1 MVYDLSKPADD
12 ALARVTEC
20 VEKDII
26 PLERPF
32 AEAMKNPDRGWQL
45 MPELEA
51 LKASSRAAGLWNLFL
66 PPDARLEG
74 LSIDAPTQGFSNYE
88 YAFMAEA
95 MGRCLLAPEVFNCN
109 APDTGNMEVLLHYGS
124 DAQQRQWLAPLLK
137 GEIRSAFCMT
147 EPEVASSDA
156 TNMEATAVV
165 DGDEVVLNGT
175 KWWSTGA
182 GHPNCEVLIFMGRSS
197 TTAPRHQQHSM
208 VLVPR
213 HAKGV
218 SVDRLLSVFGNDH
231 KPYGHGVV
239 RFDNVRLP
247 KSALIAGEGR
257 GFEIAQGRLGPGRIH
272 HAMRAIGAAERLL
285 QLMIERGLSRTAFG
299 KPLVDLGGNR
309 ERIANHRI
317 AINQA
322 RLLCLHTAKLI
333 DRKGVRSAL
342 SEVAQIKVVAA
353 NLMQT
358 VADDAIQ
365 MHGGAGVDDALP
377 LAEFWAGGRVLRLA
391 DGPDEV
397 HRATIAKLE
406 LKRYGDKH

>member
-1 MVYDLSKPADD
+1 MPTGTAMVYDLSKRAEDT
-12 ALARVTEC
+12 LARVQAC
-20 VEKDII
+20 VEQDIT

-32 AEAMKNPDRGWQL
+32 AEAMKNPGRDWQL
-45 MPELEA
+45 MPEIEA
-51 LKASSRAAGLWNLFL
+51 LKERSRAAGLWNLFL
-66 PPDARLEG
+66 PPDASIEG
-74 LSIDAPTQGFSNYE
+74 LTADVPTRGFSNYE

-124 DAQQRQWLAPLLK
+124 DAQQQQWLTPLLN

-147 EPEVASSDA
+147 EPDVASSDA
-156 TNMEATAVV
+156 TNMEATTEIK
-165 DGDEVVLNGT
+165 GDEVVLNGT
-175 KWWSTGA
+175 KWWSSGA

-213 HAKGV
+213 HTPGV
-218 SVDRLLSVFGNDH
+218 AVERLLSVFGNEH

-247 KSALIAGEGR
+247 KTALIAGPGR

-285 QLMIERGLSRTAFG
+285 QLMIERGLARTAFG

-309 ERIANHRI
+309 ERIANHRM

-333 DRKGVRSAL
+333 DREGVRSAL

-353 NLMQT
+353 NLMQA

-377 LAEFWAGGRVLRLA
+377 LAEFWAGGCCVWPMA
-391 DGPDEV
+391 PTKYT
-397 HRATIAKLE
+397 APPSPNSN
-406 LKRYGDKH
+406 

>member
-1 MVYDLSKPADD
+1 MVYDLSQRAEDT
-12 ALARVTEC
+12 LARVQAC
-20 VEKDII
+20 VEDDII

-32 AEAMKNPDRGWQL
+32 AEAMKSPDRGWQL
-45 MPELEA
+45 MPEIEA
-51 LKASSRAAGLWNLFL
+51 LKERNRAAGLWNLFL
-66 PPDARLEG
+66 PPDASLEG
-74 LSIDAPTQGFSNYE
+74 ISVDAPTEGFSNYE

-95 MGRCLLAPEVFNCN
+95 MGRCLLAPEAFNCN
-109 APDTGNMEVLLHYGS
+109 APDTGDMEVLLHYGS
-124 DAQQRQWLAPLLK
+124 KEQQRQWLTPLLK

-156 TNMEATAVV
+156 TNMEATAEME
-165 DGDEVVLNGT
+165 GDEVVLNGT

-213 HAKGV
+213 HQPGV
-218 SVDRLLSVFGNDH
+218 TVDRLLSVFGNEH

-247 KSALIAGEGR
+247 KSALLAGPGR

-309 ERIANHRI
+309 ERIANHRM

-333 DRKGVRSAL
+333 DRHGVRSAL

-406 LKRYGDKH
+406 LKRYGAQH

>member
-1 MVYDLSKPADD
+1 MVYDLSKRAEDT
-12 ALARVTEC
+12 LARVTAC
-20 VEKDII
+20 VENNII
-26 PLERPF
+26 PLEGAF
-32 AEAMKNPDRGWQL
+32 AKAMKDPDRGWEL
-45 MPELEA
+45 MPEIEA
-51 LKASSRAAGLWNLFL
+51 LKAANREAGLWNLFL
-66 PPDARLEG
+66 PPDTHG
-74 LSIDAPTQGFSNYE
+74 LPGDPGVPTQGFSNYE

-95 MGRCLLAPEVFNCN
+95 MGRSLLAPEVFNSN
-109 APDTGNMEVLLHYGS
+109 APDTGNMEVLLHYAS
-124 DAQQRQWLAPLLK
+124 AEQQQQWLLPLLK

-147 EPEVASSDA
+147 EPDVASSDA
-156 TNMEATAVV
+156 TNMEATAEVE
-165 DGDEVVLNGT
+165 GNEVVLNGT

-182 GHPNCEVLIFMGRSS
+182 GHPNCEMLIFMGRSS

-213 HAKGV
+213 HSKGV
-218 SVDRLLSVFGNDH
+218 SVERLLSVFGNEH

-285 QLMIERGLSRTAFG
+285 QLMIERGLSRQAFG

-309 ERIANHRI
+309 ERIANHRM

-333 DRKGVRSAL
+333 DRQGVRSAL

-406 LKRYGDKH
+406 LKRYGAKT

>member
-1 MVYDLSKPADD
+1 MVYDLSEHAEDF
-12 ALARVTEC
+12 LARVATC

-26 PLERPF
+26 PLEGAF
-32 AEAMKNPDRGWQL
+32 SEAMKNPGRGWEL
-45 MPELEA
+45 MPEIEA
-51 LKASSRAAGLWNLFL
+51 LKTRNREAGVWNLFL
-66 PPDARLEG
+66 PPDTQHLPEVRG
-74 LSIDAPTQGFSNYE
+74 VPTRGFSNYE

-124 DAQQRQWLAPLLK
+124 AAQQQQWLTPLLR

-165 DGDEVVLNGT
+165 EGDEVVLNGT

-213 HAKGV
+213 HAPGV
-218 SVDRLLSVFGNDH
+218 TVERLLSVFGNEH

-239 RFDNVRLP
+239 RFDKVRLP
-247 KSALIAGEGR
+247 ASALIAGPGR

-285 QLMIERGLSRTAFG
+285 QLMIERGLARTAFG

-333 DRKGVRSAL
+333 DREGVRSAL

-353 NLMQT
+353 NLMQQ